1 MMSIPPPSIRLSE
14 PPMAD
19 DGVPLVLLA
28 APSPASRNALE
39 RVCAQEQMNAIA
51 LGKVQHL
58 VPYAKD
64 IAPDLV
70 ILDATAPDIDPIAI
84 CRSLR
89 AVSELAQ
96 LGIMV
101 VTQER
106 ADSTW
111 IAAVLRAG
119 ADDYCPLDAWCHAE
133 LCERLRL
140 QWQHKRNRSLIERMQ
155 KEHERLRKRAKT
167 DSLTGA
173 LGRAALTATM
183 QKRFSERRE
192 FAVLFADIDR
202 FKGVNDQYGHQV
214 GDVVLTEVAQTLSK
228 ICGPL
233 DACGRYGGEEFLLIL
248 GDVTH
253 NRAMEMAEQ
262 LRIAVRS
269 KSFEHVGGPPRVTIS
284 FGVAIFNPEISDE
297 TSHSILHRA
306 DVALY
311 RAKTEGRDR
320 VVLSSPIVSGE
331 LRIPTAEELARSPES
346 VRSPP
351 VQIASF
357 RKK

>member
-1 MMSIPPPSIRLSE
+1 MTIPPPSIRLSE
-14 PPMAD
+14 PPVVD

-28 APSPASRNALE
+28 APSPASRSALE
-39 RVCAQEQMNAIA
+39 RVCTQEHMNAIA
-51 LGKVQHL
+51 LGKVQQL
-58 VPYAKD
+58 VPYATD

-70 ILDATAPDIDPIAI
+70 LIDASAPEMNVGEV
-84 CRSLR
+84 CQQLR
-89 AVSELAQ
+89 AVPELAQ

-101 VTQER
+101 VTHER

-111 IAAVLRAG
+111 VAAALRAG
-119 ADDYCPLDAWCHAE
+119 ADDYCPLDAWFHAE
-133 LCERLRL
+133 LCERLRML
-140 QWQHKRNRSLIERMQ
+140 WQNRKNRTLIERMQ

-173 LGRAALTATM
+173 LGRAALSATL
-183 QKRFSERRE
+183 QKRFTERRE

-202 FKGVNDQYGHQV
+202 FKGVNDEYGHQV

-228 ICGPL
+228 VCGPL

-253 NRAMEMAEQ
+253 NRAMAVAEQ

-269 KSFEHVGGPPRVTIS
+269 KNFERVGGPARVTIS
-284 FGVAIFNPEISDE
+284 FGVAIHNPALAEESA
-297 TSHSILHRA
+297 HSILHRA

-320 VVLSSPIVSGE
+320 VVLSSPVVSGE
-331 LRIPTAEELARSPES
+331 LRIPTPEELARNPES
-346 VRSPP
+346 IRSPV
-351 VQIASF
+351 VQIASA